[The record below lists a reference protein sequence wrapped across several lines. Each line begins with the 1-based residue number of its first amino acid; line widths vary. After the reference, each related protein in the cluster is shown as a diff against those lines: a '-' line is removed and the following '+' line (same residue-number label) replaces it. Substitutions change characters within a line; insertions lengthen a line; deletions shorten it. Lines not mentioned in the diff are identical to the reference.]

1 MTALQQALKR
11 LNYQI
16 ETLEDIKEHA
26 VHADAVL
33 RFLKQER
40 MALTEL
46 LEQEKEQIF
55 DAYELGHMEG
65 LEGFQPD
72 KADCYKHIAND

>member
-1 MTALQQALKR
+1 MTAMQKLLDRITSKHLTQ
-11 LNYQI
+11 YQI
-16 ETLEDIKEHA
+16 QLYA
-26 VHADAVL
+26 
-33 RFLKQER
+33 
-40 MALTEL
+40 TEL

-65 LEGFQPD
+65 LEGFPPD